1 MKEIIEINK
10 LATEYCKKLEATI
23 AEFAPSDNLAKDKA
37 DFGNIIVMLKGFRM
51 IKEASEALLYNNDIL
66 KSPSG
71 EFYAKIEDESEEHKE
86 PTEKTPDETNE

>member
-10 LATEYCKKLEATI
+10 LATEYCKKLEATV
-23 AEFAPSDNLAKDKA
+23 AGFGPTDNLAKDKA

-51 IKEASEALLYNNDIL
+51 VKEASEAFLYNNDIL

-71 EFYAKIEDESEEHKE
+71 EFYAKIKDESEENTE
-86 PTEKTPDETNE
+86 PAEKTDE